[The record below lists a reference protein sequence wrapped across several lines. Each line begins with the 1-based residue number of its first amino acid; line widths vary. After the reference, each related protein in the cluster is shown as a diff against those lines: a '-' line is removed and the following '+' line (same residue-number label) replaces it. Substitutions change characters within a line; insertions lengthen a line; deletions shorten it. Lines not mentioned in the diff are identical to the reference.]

1 MAMPAFLNADMTHVL
16 TVAVYICRVVAMTL
30 ARKCSRQTLAL
41 LAALMEQPRT
51 WQHGYELSKAT
62 GLKSGTLYPILIR
75 LSDQG
80 FLDSSWKD
88 AERPGRPPRHV
99 YRLTANGLALA
110 REQMEVLA
118 DSKSGLRP
126 IKAGAR

>member
-1 MAMPAFLNADMTHVL
+1 
-16 TVAVYICRVVAMTL
+16 MTL
-30 ARKCSRQTLAL
+30 GRKCSRQTLAL
-41 LAALMEQPRT
+41 LAALMEQPRS

-75 LSDQG
+75 FSDLG
-80 FLDSSWKD
+80 FLDSRWKD
-88 AERPGRPPRHV
+88 AVRPGRPPRHV

-110 REQMEVLA
+110 REQMQVLA
-118 DSKSGLRP
+118 DPKSGLVP